1 MKKFGRSAPSPKIE
15 TATLPMLRAEQAD
28 IDAVRFPDLT
38 DLMAR
43 LRFSTSD
50 GCIWLDEQRM
60 LLVHAKAMGSLR
72 REMIESLGM
81 DVARGLFT
89 RMGYQA
95 GTYDAQMARKVRPD
109 TSLKNMFVVGPQMHC
124 LEGIGLSAPV

>member
-1 MKKFGRSAPSPKIE
+1 MSRVHGGMQRAGRGTEEMQRNDGDKHVDPCQRSPEVDAMKKFGRSAPSPKIE

-50 GCIWLDEQRM
+50 GCIWLDA
-60 LLVHAKAMGSLR
+60 LLSG
-72 REMIESLGM
+72 
-81 DVARGLFT
+81 
-89 RMGYQA
+89 
-95 GTYDAQMARKVRPD
+95 
-109 TSLKNMFVVGPQMHC
+109 
-124 LEGIGLSAPV
+124 

>member
-1 MKKFGRSAPSPKIE
+1 
-15 TATLPMLRAEQAD
+15 MLRAEQAD

-72 REMIESLGM
+72 GAALAGAAGLASPGRLTPPMLRASASGASGFAVTGSLRRL
-81 DVARGLFT
+81 AKAAEIAA
-89 RMGYQA
+89 A
-95 GTYDAQMARKVRPD
+95 GAGGRSSSTAQ
-109 TSLKNMFVVGPQMHC
+109 TSPP
-124 LEGIGLSAPV
+124 PVS